1 MSDVQVNKSI
11 YEKIIEKGSLDASE
25 IKKQGLNKA
34 EALKNEIISE
44 AEKEASKIIKRV
56 EEQNQNR
63 IKLHKTNL
71 ERTYKREILFK
82 KKQLLDDLIKA
93 SIQKLVALS
102 NEDLYKFV
110 VSSLKRENLTGN
122 EIIKVNKNDYSK
134 YLTLFSSE
142 KPSELVNLDKLNKEL
157 GNNYQ
162 LKLAKDAVDIVGGF
176 IVIGEKYDINFSFE
190 SILNIIKENYEKDL
204 ANILFKED

>member
-63 IKLHKTNL
+63 IKLHKTKL
-71 ERTYKREILFK
+71 YIIRLQLYGLF
-82 KKQLLDDLIKA
+82 L
-93 SIQKLVALS
+93 
-102 NEDLYKFV
+102 
-110 VSSLKRENLTGN
+110 
-122 EIIKVNKNDYSK
+122 
-134 YLTLFSSE
+134 
-142 KPSELVNLDKLNKEL
+142 
-157 GNNYQ
+157 
-162 LKLAKDAVDIVGGF
+162 
-176 IVIGEKYDINFSFE
+176 
-190 SILNIIKENYEKDL
+190 
-204 ANILFKED
+204 